1 MTTKQ
6 IKMWLIALGFV
17 IVAGK
22 LIWTTYLD
30 MSQQRCMDAAGTW
43 SAEHRTCQTSAP

>member
-6 IKMWLIALGFV
+6 IKMWLIALGFA

-22 LIWTTYLD
+22 LIWTTYVD
-30 MSQQRCMDAAGTW
+30 MSQQRCAEAGGTW
-43 SAEHRTCQTSAP
+43 SAESRACQTVP